1 MMAKNSPLRLP
12 PSIASRGLWIA
23 QALLGFMGTLLL
35 LFALALQARTTQWLH
50 SVQQQIVFE
59 IPVALDG
66 EPSLV
71 NVNNLLQTLKKQDG
85 LENVKLLEK
94 SAIES
99 MLKGWID
106 NVKDLPLPILIEARV
121 KEGADLTMAQY
132 ELDTNYKGVV
142 FHLGK
147 QAMSNGLQQVTTL
160 RYAAYALVFI
170 VIIVGAFMSLTAAY
184 WRLDVQEDVL
194 DLLHSMGASRTYIIR
209 ELARANFVQTLTSAG
224 AGLISAFLLISIA
237 WLFSGKATPNDLHFL
252 SSSNALAAILVPLA
266 LAIVAALATIY
277 AVRLHY
283 TPFRGVK
290 E

>member
-1 MMAKNSPLRLP
+1 MMNKSSPLRLP
-12 PSIASRGLWIA
+12 PSVASRGLWIA

-59 IPVALDG
+59 IPAALDG
-66 EPSLV
+66 EPPMI
-71 NVNNLLQTLKKQDG
+71 NVNDLLRDLKNQSTLENVNLLQ
-85 LENVKLLEK
+85 K
-94 SAIES
+94 SEIETT
-99 MLKGWID
+99 LKGWID
-106 NVKDLPLPILIEARV
+106 NVKDLPLPTLIEARV
-121 KEGADLTMAQY
+121 KDGADLTMVQY
-132 ELDTNYKGVV
+132 ELDEHYKGVV

-147 QAMSNGLQQVTTL
+147 QAMSNGLQQVSTL
-160 RYAAYALVFI
+160 RWAAYALVLI

-194 DLLHSMGASRTYIIR
+194 DLLHSMGASRTYIIQ

-224 AGLISAFLLISIA
+224 AGLISAFLLISIT
-237 WLFSGKATPNDLHFL
+237 WLFSGKASPNDLQFL
-252 SSSNALAAILVPLA
+252 SSSNALAAIIVPLM

-277 AVRLHY
+277 AVRLQY
-283 TPFRGVK
+283 TAFRGVK